1 MNDLSILMQRAFLVG
16 KVVGQCSEIPRWDS
30 FHQSEGLGL
39 LRLDES
45 EKSVYF
51 NRQND
56 QKAVIAFENVR
67 KSRWGRT
74 EHVVRIGKMVDGEM
88 IEMGSA
94 SWRTFAEF
102 IHAMSGTGD
111 HDLSGWFRTL
121 PISDE
126 MLYFLQTEH
135 DYKYDIF
142 EPEDEP
148 KGDEEK

>member
-1 MNDLSILMQRAFLVG
+1 
-16 KVVGQCSEIPRWDS
+16 
-30 FHQSEGLGL
+30 
-39 LRLDES
+39 
-45 EKSVYF
+45 
-51 NRQND
+51 
-56 QKAVIAFENVR
+56 
-67 KSRWGRT
+67 
-74 EHVVRIGKMVDGEM
+74 MVDGEM